1 MLASHFN
8 ETYVPQHDAVACLDG
23 RGEVM
28 QLGEEEEEGDTRDGY
43 RKRDF
48 RTVRSKSGGHENR
61 VPMIREK
68 LAHVLPSMYIDILL
82 IKKFCSEKIVDNQ
95 NWQQTRPTG
104 LTGLTKWSNRSR
116 CCS

>member
-1 MLASHFN
+1 M
-8 ETYVPQHDAVACLDG
+8 PQHEAVACLDG

-28 QLGEEEEEGDTRDGY
+28 QLGEEEGDTRDGY

-82 IKKFCSEKIVDNQ
+82 IKKFCSEKIVDN
-95 NWQQTRPTG
+95 
-104 LTGLTKWSNRSR
+104 
-116 CCS
+116 